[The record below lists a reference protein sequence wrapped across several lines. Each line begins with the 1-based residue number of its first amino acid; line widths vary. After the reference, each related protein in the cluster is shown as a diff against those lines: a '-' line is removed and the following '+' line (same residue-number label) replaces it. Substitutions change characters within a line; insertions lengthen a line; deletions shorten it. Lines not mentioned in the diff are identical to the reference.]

1 MSDLCDLSARALAAL
16 VRERRVSALEVM
28 DAHLARIALWNP
40 HVNAI
45 VGMLPPEACRGMAR
59 QADDAAERGEPM
71 GPLHG
76 LPIAFKDLQEAAG
89 LPFTRGSPIYRDAI
103 GRADTV
109 VVERMRRAGALAIG
123 KTNVPEFGLGSH
135 TYNAVWGTTRNP
147 YDLSAS
153 AGGSSGGAGA
163 ALATGMLPIADGS
176 DLGGSLRNP
185 ANFNN
190 VVALRPSVGLVP
202 TAPDPFP
209 RLGFGV
215 NGPLGRSAD
224 DAALLLGV
232 LAGPDA
238 RDAGCEPSDPA
249 ALGAPLGGEL
259 RGPVRVAWSPD
270 LGGLPLDP
278 AVRRVLDAQRHTLIS
293 MGCEVENATLDL
305 AGADEIFL
313 TVRRWRSAA
322 VYGPLLAGHR
332 ALMKP
337 ELIEEIERG
346 QRVSDADFAAT
357 LTAHTDLLGRVAR
370 FFQRFDALAC
380 AVNQVPPFDASLHW
394 PPAVDGVPMD
404 HYIAWMKSTY
414 WITTTFAPAMSV
426 PAGFSRR
433 RPAGGI
439 AARGP
444 AEGRS
449 GIARTGSPFR
459 TSEPAGKKRPQCR
472 RALGSRLWALGPQF
486 AELLRPSF
494 RCCDPLC
501 HTWVAIEERRS
512 PAGRMVFCQVS
523 GAEALER
530 AHERR
535 GVARPRQRVAVGAA
549 LLRA

>member
-1 MSDLCDLSARALAAL
+1 MPELCDLSARALAAL

-28 DAHLARIALWNP
+28 KAHLARIALWNP

-45 VGMLPPEACRGMAR
+45 VGMLPPETCLAMAR
-59 QADDAAERGEPM
+59 QADDAAARGEPL

-135 TYNAVWGTTRNP
+135 TYNTVWGTTRNP
-147 YDLSAS
+147 YDLTAS

-202 TAPDPFP
+202 TVPDPFP

-224 DAALLLGV
+224 DVALLLGV

-238 RDAGCEPSDPA
+238 RDPGCEPSDPA
-249 ALGAPLGGEL
+249 ALGAPLSGEL

-278 AVRRVLDAQRHTLIS
+278 AVRRVLEAQRDTLIS
-293 MGCEVENATLDL
+293 MGSEVQDATLDL

-322 VYGPLLAGHR
+322 VYGPLLAEHR

-346 QRVSDADFAAT
+346 QRVSGADLAAT
-357 LTAHTDLLGRVAR
+357 LIAHTDLLDRVAR

-380 AVNQVPPFDASLHW
+380 AVNQVPPFDASLQW

-414 WITTTFAPAMSV
+414 WITATFAPAMSV
-426 PAGFSRR
+426 PAGFTDSGLPVGLQLVG
-433 RPAGGI
+433 RP
-439 AARGP
+439 RGDR
-444 AEGRS
+444 ALLELAHRFEQVNRS
-449 GIARTGSPFR
+449 GRH
-459 TSEPAGKKRPQCR
+459 RPQ
-472 RALGSRLWALGPQF
+472 LP
-486 AELLRPSF
+486 
-494 RCCDPLC
+494 
-501 HTWVAIEERRS
+501 T
-512 PAGRMVFCQVS
+512 
-523 GAEALER
+523 
-530 AHERR
+530 
-535 GVARPRQRVAVGAA
+535 
-549 LLRA
+549 